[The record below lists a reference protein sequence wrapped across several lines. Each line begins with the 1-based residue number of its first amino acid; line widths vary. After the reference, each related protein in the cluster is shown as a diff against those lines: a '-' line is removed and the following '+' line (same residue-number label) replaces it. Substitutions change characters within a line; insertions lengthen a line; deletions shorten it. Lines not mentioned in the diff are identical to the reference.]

1 MAKNV
6 VGFSIEIDGV
16 DTVLKSFKSIQDEYK
31 KQLKALKE
39 IEDVGSAEYK
49 EQAKLVGAL
58 KGKMQQ
64 LNKEIGNQA
73 KQFQEVNAATGSYDE
88 LSKTLFRL
96 KNEWKK
102 LSKAEREANGEL
114 LDNINK
120 IDSELKD
127 LDSSVGVSSR
137 NVGNYKQDFIDAF
150 DEIGGA
156 ASGSIS
162 IVQNFNNTLKIVSK
176 NPIIFTITAL
186 VGVLA
191 LLVNAFRGSE
201 KGAEAFKKAGAFLQ
215 GVLGIITKL
224 TVDLF
229 DAFVKTFE
237 DNQEGINQFGAIIE
251 KQVINR
257 IFGLVDGVIGLG
269 KVIQSVFKGD
279 LAGAKDAAKDAGDAF
294 KNIFTGG
301 ENEDGVKAKI
311 EEVVK
316 AVVKEGA
323 AFSAL
328 EAAKIAAEKRNR
340 SLTISLE
347 ELTTQEA
354 IFNQEAGDATLSL
367 IEQDAA
373 AEKAREAL
381 EKRAKVQI
389 AIAQNN
395 LGLVQQEIAL
405 KRAQKKEVSDLLDS
419 EVGLFSELKGAQR
432 EYTLAVK
439 DNASARRKIKLDEA
453 ERDLDFLLDLSDN
466 QKTINERLI
475 KDENLTVKQRE
486 KLLDETKKM
495 FNDSFDEQVKVIE
508 NYAGVTID
516 ENDLINE
523 SNFKVLNEKVKALG
537 LEDIMAGRLLEI
549 IRDRKTGVQDLAE
562 TEVELNDGKI
572 ESNEKLLNN
581 EIELSKQLNDIK
593 FQKGLISQEQF
604 NKKSL
609 ELDLELLEKSLE
621 FENLKNDEKLR
632 IQNEIELKRLEI
644 TKTNLALELE
654 FIDKNYANQK
664 TALNKSLLNGEI
676 TEKEHKAKLTELD
689 DKFELA
695 KIAKLY
701 ESGELT
707 DEILLELSERE
718 LENLKTGNDKILAEE
733 VRKRDKK
740 LALAREISGMV
751 QGITDDLFAFQLNRA
766 EGNEAKQLIIQRR
779 QAKANKVLGVAAAT
793 IDTYLSFTA
802 ALATYAKSPLV
813 FVIPPLILG
822 MGLANVAKII
832 STPIPM
838 AGGGF
843 TGRAMGQPDATG
855 QISTGNFNLHGNEYV
870 ATSAQVNAN
879 PQLFA
884 ALESNRKGA
893 ALNMNTQPKMRQ
905 DNSLTLQAIEAMNNR
920 FDNVTVIADAEKIV
934 EIGLKRLESKKAQ
947 TF

>member
-58 KGKMQQ
+58 KGKMQL
-64 LNKEIGNQA
+64 LNQEIGNQA
-73 KQFQEVNAATGSYDE
+73 KQFQEVNAATGSYNE

-96 KNEWKK
+96 KKEWKK
-102 LSKAEREANGEL
+102 LSEAEREANGEL
-114 LDNINK
+114 LKNIQK
-120 IDSELKD
+120 VEQKLKD
-127 LDSSVGVSSR
+127 LDTSVGVTGR
-137 NVGNYKQDFIDAF
+137 NVGNYKHDFIEAF
-150 DEIGGA
+150 DEMGGA
-156 ASGSIS
+156 AGGTIS
-162 IVQNFNNTLKIVSK
+162 VVQNFNNTLKIVSK

-311 EEVVK
+311 QEVVK
-316 AVVKEGA
+316 EIVKEGA
-323 AFSAL
+323 AFNAL
-328 EAAKIAAEKRNR
+328 EAAKIAAAKTNR
-340 SLTISLE
+340 ALTMQLE
-347 ELTTQEA
+347 DLITQEE
-354 IFNQEAGDATLSL
+354 IFNQAAGDSTLSL

-405 KRAQKKEVSDLLDS
+405 KRAQKQEISALLDS
-419 EVGLFSELKGAQR
+419 EVGAFSELKGAQR

-439 DNASARRKIKLDEA
+439 DNASARRKIQLDEA
-453 ERDLDFLLDLSDN
+453 ERTLDFLIDNVDN
-466 QKTINERLI
+466 QKTINERLL
-475 KDENLTVKQRE
+475 KDESLTFEQRA
-486 KLLDETKKM
+486 KILAETKGI
-495 FNDSFDEQVKVIE
+495 FNSSFAEQIKTVE
-508 NYAGVTID
+508 NFAGVSINAN
-516 ENDLINE
+516 ELINE
-523 SNFKVLNEKVKALG
+523 SDSKVLDNKVKALG
-537 LEDIMAGRLLEI
+537 LDDIMAGRLLEI
-549 IRDRKTGVQDLAE
+549 IRDRRTGIQDLGEA
-562 TEVELNDGKI
+562 EVELNESRI

-689 DKFELA
+689 DQFELA

-701 ESGELT
+701 EGAELT

-718 LENLKTGNDKILAEE
+718 LENLKTGNAKILAEE
-733 VRKRDKK
+733 QQKRDKK

-766 EGNEAKQLIIQRR
+766 EGNEAKQLVIQRR

-813 FVIPPLILG
+813 FVIPPLILA

-843 TGRAMGQPDATG
+843 TGRAMGQPDQTG

-884 ALESNRKGA
+884 ALEGNRKGA
-893 ALNMNTQPKMRQ
+893 ALNMNTQPQMRQ

>member
-58 KGKMQQ
+58 KGKMQL
-64 LNKEIGNQA
+64 LNQEIGNQA
-73 KQFQEVNAATGSYDE
+73 KQFQEVNAATGSYNE

-96 KNEWKK
+96 KKEWKK
-102 LSKAEREANGEL
+102 LSEAEREANGEL
-114 LDNINK
+114 LENIQK
-120 IDSELKD
+120 VEQKLKD
-127 LDSSVGVSSR
+127 LDTSVGVTGR
-137 NVGNYKQDFIDAF
+137 NVGNYKHDFIEAF
-150 DEIGGA
+150 DEMGGA
-156 ASGSIS
+156 AGGTIS
-162 IVQNFNNTLKIVSK
+162 VVQNFNNTLKIVSK

-201 KGAEAFKKAGAFLQ
+201 KGAEGFRKAGAFLQ

-279 LAGAKDAAKDAGDAF
+279 LAGAKDAAIDAGDAF

-328 EAAKIAAEKRNR
+328 EAAKIAAAKTNR
-340 SLTISLE
+340 ALTMQLE
-347 ELTTQEA
+347 DLITQEE
-354 IFNQEAGDATLSL
+354 IFNQAAGDSTLSL

-405 KRAQKKEVSDLLDS
+405 KKAQGQEISSLLDQ
-419 EVGLFSELKGAQR
+419 EVGAFSELKGAQR

-439 DNASARRKIKLDEA
+439 DNASARRKIQLDEA
-453 ERDLDFLLDLSDN
+453 ERTLDFLIDNVDN
-466 QKTINERLI
+466 QKTINERLL
-475 KDENLTVKQRE
+475 KDESLTFEQRA
-486 KLLDETKKM
+486 KILAETKDI
-495 FNDSFDEQVKVIE
+495 FNSSFAEQIKTVE
-508 NYAGVTID
+508 NFAGVSINAN
-516 ENDLINE
+516 ELINE
-523 SNFKVLNEKVKALG
+523 SDSKVLDNKVKALG
-537 LEDIMAGRLLEI
+537 LDDIMAGRLLEI
-549 IRDRKTGVQDLAE
+549 IRDRRTGIQDLSEA
-562 TEVELNDGKI
+562 EVELNESRI

-632 IQNEIELKRLEI
+632 IQNKIELKRLEI

-654 FIDKNYANQK
+654 FIDKNYLNQK
-664 TALNKSLLNGEI
+664 TALNKSLLDNEI

-689 DKFELA
+689 DEFELA
-695 KIAKLY
+695 KIEKLY
-701 ESGELT
+701 ENAELG
-707 DEILLELSERE
+707 DEILNELYERE
-718 LENLKTGNDKILAEE
+718 IELNKTKNNKILEQE
-733 VRKRDKK
+733 REDKEKRI
-740 LALAREISGMV
+740 ALAQEISAAVGN
-751 QGITDDLFAFQLNRA
+751 ITMGLFEFQLNLA
-766 EGNEAKQLIIQRR
+766 EGNEIKQRKIQRR
-779 QAKANKVLGVAAAT
+779 QAQANKAIGIVDASINAYGAYNKALMNYPAP
-793 IDTYLSFTA
+793 LSFIIGGL
-802 ALATYAKSPLV
+802 ALAAGLV
-813 FVIPPLILG
+813 
-822 MGLANVAKII
+822 NVARIA

-843 TGRAMGQPDATG
+843 TGRAMGQPDQTG

-893 ALNMNTQPKMRQ
+893 ALNMNTQPQMRQ

-934 EIGLKRLESKKAQ
+934 EIGLKRLESKKAK